1 MGNTNEVVAAYV
13 SPEKMLVLII
23 NKWLI
28 NIFRCRIDII
38 TYLSAELSDGYRE
51 FLLTRKTLDLIKNY
65 EDMLYYIEQKKEED
79 PISKIHPLQ
88 KDYIRFLEK
97 NVYIYEN
104 FDYETE
110 MSLGGGDGYY
120 LLKKLEQIEIELQ
133 PPMYRN

>member
-65 EDMLYYIEQKKEED
+65 SNQK
-79 PISKIHPLQ
+79 
-88 KDYIRFLEK
+88 
-97 NVYIYEN
+97 
-104 FDYETE
+104 
-110 MSLGGGDGYY
+110 
-120 LLKKLEQIEIELQ
+120 
-133 PPMYRN
+133 